1 MSRIVTTSR
10 KGKSAVFRRSAWIAS
25 TLLLVAAGI
34 AFVYNRDSRSAIEM
48 KGRADSATRDFDG
61 KVNSERKTIGPAD
74 LPSGG
79 NGHEHPVSPKTPT
92 TVDITSHIG
101 DVTLSTNVA
110 ADEYTGIRSINTNA
124 PAPFS
129 NPIETILGM
138 ALSADDDSAIPP
150 LPISGDDSTLNDQMR
165 AALTNDIVIYDTDDA
180 SVVAFKE
187 RVADFK
193 VQLKNVLDNGGDVA
207 KALLEYQNYIN
218 EGAQVRN
225 EVVLK
230 HMQLQKEATEE
241 EARNFLEVANQAL
254 ESEGI
259 SPITEDKSPR
269 RRGSGTI
276 QE

>member
-10 KGKSAVFRRSAWIAS
+10 KGKSTAFRLLAEMA
-25 TLLLVAAGI
+25 TALLLVAICFAILNNCAGKSDFETI
-34 AFVYNRDSRSAIEM
+34 SDE
-48 KGRADSATRDFDG
+48 ATRDSGGHNCTGD
-61 KVNSERKTIGPAD
+61 RKTNETEVFA
-74 LPSGG
+74 SGEKG
-79 NGHEHPVSPKTPT
+79 NDHPEPFRGASQAAIDSHA
-92 TVDITSHIG
+92 VDIEPP
-101 DVTLSTNVA
+101 A
-110 ADEYTGIRSINTNA
+110 AAAVEEYTGIRSMDTNA
-124 PAPFS
+124 PAQFS

-150 LPISGDDSTLNDQMR
+150 LPISGDDPTLNDQLR
-165 AALTNDIVIYDTDDA
+165 AALTTDIVIYDTDDA

-193 VQLKNVLDNGGDVA
+193 AQLKDVLDNGGDVA
-207 KALLEYQNYIN
+207 KALLEYQNFIN
-218 EGAQVRN
+218 EGARVRN

-230 HMQLQKEATEE
+230 HMQLQKETTEE
-241 EARNFLEVANQAL
+241 EARDFLEVANQAL

-269 RRGSGTI
+269 RRGSRTI